1 MTCRLL
7 SKTLHFTP
15 MKTPR
20 PNLSDMA
27 AAAGVPGVAEYA
39 TEPTAPARLL
49 VKVCGMRDAAAL
61 AQVAALGPDFLGFI
75 FAPRSP
81 RFVGEALA
89 PELVQALPPGIWK
102 VGVFVNE
109 TTENILV
116 VAKRFGLAAVQ
127 LHGQETAAQ
136 CEELS
141 EAGLLVIKAFSVGQA
156 VDFAALL
163 PYVPHCDF
171 FLFDTKGAAP
181 GGNGAIF
188 DWNLLSAYNLPVP
201 YFLAGGLGL
210 EHAAELA
217 ALRLPGLVG
226 VDLNSG
232 FETAPGV
239 KDAGRLGEMLAALTL
254 RNELKQ

>member
-1 MTCRLL
+1 
-7 SKTLHFTP
+7 

-20 PNLSDMA
+20 HLPADVAL
-27 AAAGVPGVAEYA
+27 AAGLPVAVGQPQPAGA
-39 TEPTAPARLL
+39 TELASRLL

-61 AQVAALGPDFLGFI
+61 AGVAELGPDFLGFI
-75 FAPRSP
+75 FAPASP
-81 RFVGEALA
+81 RYVGEALA
-89 PELVQALPPGIWK
+89 PERVQALPANIWK

-109 TTENILV
+109 TTEKII
-116 VAKRFGLAAVQ
+116 AIAARFGLGAAQ
-127 LHGQETAAQ
+127 LHGQETPAQ
-136 CEELS
+136 CEELND
-141 EAGLLVIKAFSVGQA
+141 AGLLVMKAFAVGKA

-171 FLFDTKGAAP
+171 FLFDTKGAAS
-181 GGNGAIF
+181 GGNGAVF
-188 DWNLLSAYNLPVP
+188 DWDLLKGYNLPVP

-232 FETAPGV
+232 FETAPGI
-239 KDAGRLGEMLAALTL
+239 KDAGRVKQMLATL
-254 RNELKQ
+254 HKQRQAKRSEPEAGTL

>member
-1 MTCRLL
+1 
-7 SKTLHFTP
+7 

-27 AAAGVPGVAEYA
+27 LAAGVPGAA
-39 TEPTAPARLL
+39 GHTAPLAAPSRLL
-49 VKVCGMRDAAAL
+49 VKVCGMRDAVAL
-61 AQVAALGPDFLGFI
+61 AEVAALGPDFLGFI
-75 FAPRSP
+75 FAPKSP

-89 PELVQALPPGIWK
+89 PELVRALPPSIWK

-109 TTENILV
+109 TTENILTI
-116 VAKRFGLAAVQ
+116 AKRFGLAAVQ
-127 LHGQETAAQ
+127 LHGQETPAQ

-141 EAGLLVIKAFSVGQA
+141 EAGLLVMKAFSVGQA

-163 PYVPHCDF
+163 PYVPYCDF

-188 DWNLLSAYNLPVP
+188 DWNLLSSYNLPVP
-201 YFLAGGLGL
+201 YFLAGGLGV

-217 ALRLPGLVG
+217 VLRLPGLVG

-239 KDAGRLGEMLAALTL
+239 KDAARLAQMLTQLHLSASVL
-254 RNELKQ
+254 

>member
-1 MTCRLL
+1 
-7 SKTLHFTP
+7 

-20 PNLSDMA
+20 PNLPA
-27 AAAGVPGVAEYA
+27 LALAAGMPGA
-39 TEPTAPARLL
+39 TAPPTESAAPARLL

-61 AQVAALGPDFLGFI
+61 AAVAALGPDFLGFI
-75 FAPRSP
+75 FAPKSP
-81 RFVGEALA
+81 RFVGDALA
-89 PELVQALPPGIWK
+89 PELVRALPPTIWK

-109 TTENILV
+109 TTENILNT
-116 VAKRFGLAAVQ
+116 AHRFGLAAVQ
-127 LHGQETAAQ
+127 LHGYETPAQ
-136 CEELS
+136 CEELG
-141 EAGLLVIKAFSVGQA
+141 EAGLLVMKAFSVGQA

-163 PYVPHCDF
+163 PYVPYCDF

-188 DWNLLSAYNLPVP
+188 DWNLLSGYNLPVP

-226 VDLNSG
+226 VDLNSS

-239 KDAGRLGEMLAALTL
+239 KNADRLAQMFTNL
-254 RNELKQ
+254 RSGAPSL

>member
-1 MTCRLL
+1 
-7 SKTLHFTP
+7 

-20 PNLSDMA
+20 HLPVDVAL
-27 AAAGVPGVAEYA
+27 AAGLPGAVGSSPSA
-39 TEPTAPARLL
+39 APAAEPSRLL
-49 VKVCGMRDAAAL
+49 VKVCGMRDAAVL
-61 AQVAALGPDFLGFI
+61 SDVAALLPDFLGFI
-75 FAPRSP
+75 FAPASP
-81 RFVGEALA
+81 RFVGETLA
-89 PELVQALPPGIWK
+89 PELVRALPASIWR

-109 TTENILV
+109 TTETIR
-116 VAKRFGLAAVQ
+116 ATAARFGLGAVQ
-127 LHGQETAAQ
+127 LHGQESPAQ

-141 EAGLLVIKAFSVGQA
+141 EAGLLVMKAFSVGKT
-156 VDFAALL
+156 VDFATLL

-181 GGNGAIF
+181 GGNGAVF
-188 DWNLLSAYNLPVP
+188 DWDLLKTYNLPVP

-226 VDLNSG
+226 VDLNSS

-239 KDAGRLGEMLAALTL
+239 KDAGRLGQMLAALRLTAT
-254 RNELKQ
+254 R

>member
-1 MTCRLL
+1 
-7 SKTLHFTP
+7 

-20 PNLSDMA
+20 PNMNALA
-27 AAAGVPGVAEYA
+27 VAAGVPGAQA
-39 TEPTAPARLL
+39 PAAAPAAPARLL

-61 AQVAALGPDFLGFI
+61 ADVAALEPDFLGFI
-75 FAPRSP
+75 FAPKSP

-89 PELVQALPPGIWK
+89 PELVRALPPTIWK

-109 TTENILV
+109 TTENIL
-116 VAKRFGLAAVQ
+116 ATAQRFGLAAVQ
-127 LHGQETAAQ
+127 LHGHETPAQ
-136 CEELS
+136 CEALN
-141 EAGLLVIKAFSVGQA
+141 EAGLLVMKAFSVGEA
-156 VDFAALL
+156 VDFSALL
-163 PYVPHCDF
+163 PFVPHCDY

-217 ALRLPGLVG
+217 ALRLPNLAG
-226 VDLNSG
+226 VDLNSS

-239 KDAGRLGEMLAALTL
+239 KDALRLNQMLTQL
-254 RNELKQ
+254 RSGAPSV

>member
-1 MTCRLL
+1 
-7 SKTLHFTP
+7 

-20 PNLSDMA
+20 PNLPTLA
-27 AAAGVPGVAEYA
+27 LAAGVPGA
-39 TEPTAPARLL
+39 TAPPTDSTAPARLL

-61 AQVAALGPDFLGFI
+61 AAVAALAPDFLGFI

-81 RFVGEALA
+81 RFVGAALA
-89 PELVQALPPGIWK
+89 PELVRALPPTIWK

-109 TTENILV
+109 TTENIL
-116 VAKRFGLAAVQ
+116 ATAHRFGLAAVQ
-127 LHGQETAAQ
+127 LHGQETPAQ
-136 CEELS
+136 CEELN
-141 EAGLLVIKAFSVGQA
+141 EAGLLVMKAFSVGQA
-156 VDFAALL
+156 VDFTALL

-210 EHAAELA
+210 EHAADLA
-217 ALRLPGLVG
+217 VLRLPGLVG

-239 KDAGRLGEMLAALTL
+239 KDAGRVAEMMAAL
-254 RNELKQ
+254 KG

>member
-1 MTCRLL
+1 
-7 SKTLHFTP
+7 

-20 PNLSDMA
+20 PPISDLA
-27 AAAGVPGVAEYA
+27 VAAGVPGATVVATA
-39 TEPTAPARLL
+39 SAAPARLL

-61 AQVAALGPDFLGFI
+61 AAVAALGPDFLGFI
-75 FAPRSP
+75 FAPKSP

-89 PELVQALPPGIWK
+89 PEQVQALPPAVWK

-109 TTENILV
+109 TTENIL
-116 VAKRFGLAAVQ
+116 ATAQRFGLAAVQ
-127 LHGQETAAQ
+127 LHGHETPAQ
-136 CEELS
+136 CEELN
-141 EAGLLVIKAFSVGQA
+141 EAGLLVMKAFSVGKA
-156 VDFAALL
+156 VDFDALL
-163 PYVPHCDF
+163 PYVPYCDF

-188 DWNLLSAYNLPVP
+188 DWNLLQTYNLPVP

-217 ALRLPGLVG
+217 ALRLPGLAG
-226 VDLNSG
+226 VDLNSS

-239 KDAGRLGEMLAALTL
+239 KDAGRLEQMLEAL
-254 RNELKQ
+254 RK

>member
-1 MTCRLL
+1 
-7 SKTLHFTP
+7 

-20 PNLSDMA
+20 PNLPDLA
-27 AAAGVPGVAEYA
+27 FAAGVPGA
-39 TEPTAPARLL
+39 TAQPDPTAAPARLL

-61 AQVAALGPDFLGFI
+61 AAVAALGPDFLGFI
-75 FAPRSP
+75 FAPKSP
-81 RFVGEALA
+81 RFVGEVLA
-89 PELVQALPPGIWK
+89 PELVRALPPTIWK

-109 TTENILV
+109 TTANIL
-116 VAKRFGLAAVQ
+116 ATAHRYGLAAVQ
-127 LHGQETAAQ
+127 LHGQETPAQ
-136 CEELS
+136 CEALN
-141 EAGLLVIKAFSVGQA
+141 EAGLLVMKAFSVGEK
-156 VDFAALL
+156 VDFAVLL

-188 DWNLLSAYNLPVP
+188 DWNLLLAYNLPVP

-217 ALRLPGLVG
+217 ALDLPGLAG

-239 KDAGRLGEMLAALTL
+239 KDAGRLAQMLTQLRPGAPTL
-254 RNELKQ
+254 

>member
-1 MTCRLL
+1 
-7 SKTLHFTP
+7 

-20 PNLSDMA
+20 PNLPA
-27 AAAGVPGVAEYA
+27 LAQAAGVPGAAGPLPDA
-39 TEPTAPARLL
+39 TTPTRLL
-49 VKVCGMRDAAAL
+49 VKVCGMRDAATL
-61 AQVAALGPDFLGFI
+61 AAVAALQPDFLGFI
-75 FAPRSP
+75 FAPKSP

-89 PELVQALPPGIWK
+89 PELVRALPPTSWK

-109 TTENILV
+109 TTVHIL
-116 VAKRFGLAAVQ
+116 ATAHRFGLAAVQ

-141 EAGLLVIKAFSVGQA
+141 EAGLLIIKAFSVGEA
-156 VDFAALL
+156 VDFVVLL
-163 PYVPHCDF
+163 PYVPYCDF

-188 DWNLLSAYNLPVP
+188 DWNLLSGYNLPVP
-201 YFLAGGLGL
+201 YFLAGGLAP
-210 EHAAELA
+210 EHAAQLA
-217 ALRLPGLVG
+217 ALHLPGLVG

-239 KDAGRLGEMLAALTL
+239 KDAPRLAQMLTQL
-254 RNELKQ
+254 RSDAPSLSL

>member
-1 MTCRLL
+1 
-7 SKTLHFTP
+7 

-20 PNLSDMA
+20 HLSA
-27 AAAGVPGVAEYA
+27 AVVQAACLPGAGAQVPAYGQPVR
-39 TEPTAPARLL
+39 PSRLL
-49 VKVCGMRDAAAL
+49 MKVCGMRDATAL
-61 AQVAALGPDFLGFI
+61 AEVAAKAPDFLGFI
-75 FAPRSP
+75 FAPASP

-89 PELVQALPPGIWK
+89 PARVRNLPPNIWR

-109 TTENILV
+109 KTDNIL
-116 VAKRFGLAAVQ
+116 ATAERFGLSAVQ
-127 LHGQETAAQ
+127 LHGQETPDQ
-136 CEELS
+136 CAELNQ
-141 EAGLLVIKAFSVGQA
+141 AGLLVMKAFAVGQA

-188 DWNLLSAYNLPVP
+188 DWGLLSDYNLPVP

-217 ALRLPGLVG
+217 ELRLPGLVG

-239 KDAGRLGEMLAALTL
+239 KDARRVGQMLAAL
-254 RNELKQ
+254 RPDVAK

>member
-1 MTCRLL
+1 
-7 SKTLHFTP
+7 

-20 PNLSDMA
+20 HLSHAVVQA
-27 AAAGVPGVAEYA
+27 ACMPGAGAQVPAYGQPVH
-39 TEPTAPARLL
+39 PSRLL
-49 VKVCGMRDAAAL
+49 VKVCGMRDATAL
-61 AQVAALGPDFLGFI
+61 AQVAAQAPDFLGFI
-75 FAPRSP
+75 FAPASP
-81 RFVGEALA
+81 RFVGAALA
-89 PELVQALPPGIWK
+89 PARVRALPPNIWR

-109 TTENILV
+109 ATDHILGI
-116 VAKRFGLAAVQ
+116 AEQFGLSAVQ
-127 LHGQETAAQ
+127 LHGQETPAQ
-136 CEELS
+136 CAELNQ
-141 EAGLLVIKAFSVGQA
+141 AGLLVMKAFSVGQA
-156 VDFAALL
+156 LDFAALL

-188 DWNLLSAYNLPVP
+188 DWKLLSDYDLPVP

-239 KDAGRLGEMLAALTL
+239 KDAGRVGQMLTALRDTL
-254 RNELKQ
+254 TN

>member
-1 MTCRLL
+1 
-7 SKTLHFTP
+7 
-15 MKTPR
+15 MKAPR
-20 PNLSDMA
+20 PNLPA
-27 AAAGVPGVAEYA
+27 FALAAGVPGAAESVL
-39 TEPTAPARLL
+39 PQPPPDAPARLL

-61 AQVAALGPDFLGFI
+61 AEVGALAPDFLGFI

-81 RFVGEALA
+81 RFVGDVLA
-89 PELVQALPPGIWK
+89 PELVRALPSGIWK

-109 TTENILV
+109 TTENIL
-116 VAKRFGLAAVQ
+116 ATARRFGLAAVQ
-127 LHGQETAAQ
+127 LHGQETPAQ
-136 CEELS
+136 CEELG
-141 EAGLLVIKAFSVGQA
+141 EAGLLVMKAFSVGQE
-156 VDFAALL
+156 VDFTALL
-163 PYVPHCDF
+163 PYVPYCDF

-188 DWNLLSAYNLPVP
+188 DWNLLSGYNLPVP

-217 ALRLPGLVG
+217 VLRLPGLVG

-239 KDAGRLGEMLAALTL
+239 KDAGRLGQMLLALRT
-254 RNELKQ
+254 NN

>member
-1 MTCRLL
+1 
-7 SKTLHFTP
+7 

-20 PNLSDMA
+20 PNLPDFA
-27 AAAGVPGVAEYA
+27 LAAGLPGAVGQVRPAS
-39 TEPTAPARLL
+39 PPARLL

-61 AQVAALGPDFLGFI
+61 TEVAALVPDFLGFI
-75 FAPRSP
+75 FAPKSP
-81 RFVGEALA
+81 RFVGDVLA
-89 PELVQALPPGIWK
+89 PELVQALPPTIWK

-109 TTENILV
+109 TTENIL
-116 VAKRFGLAAVQ
+116 ATARRFGLAAVQ
-127 LHGQETAAQ
+127 LHGQETPAQ
-136 CEELS
+136 CEELC
-141 EAGLLVIKAFSVGQA
+141 EAGLLVMKAFSVGKA
-156 VDFAALL
+156 VDLTALL
-163 PYVPHCDF
+163 PYVPYCDF

-181 GGNGAIF
+181 GGNGATF

-201 YFLAGGLGL
+201 YFLAGGLAL

-239 KDAGRLGEMLAALTL
+239 KDAGRLAQMLTQL
-254 RNELKQ
+254 RPGAPSL

>member
-1 MTCRLL
+1 
-7 SKTLHFTP
+7 

-20 PNLSDMA
+20 PSLSDMA
-27 AAAGVPGVAEYA
+27 LAAGVPGAA
-39 TEPTAPARLL
+39 GHTAPLAAPSRLL
-49 VKVCGMRDAAAL
+49 VKVCGMRDAVAL
-61 AQVAALGPDFLGFI
+61 AEVAALGPDFLGFI
-75 FAPRSP
+75 FAPKSP

-89 PELVQALPPGIWK
+89 PELVRALPPSIWK

-109 TTENILV
+109 TTENILAI
-116 VAKRFGLAAVQ
+116 AKRFGLAAVQ
-127 LHGQETAAQ
+127 LHGQETPAQ

-141 EAGLLVIKAFSVGQA
+141 EAGLLVMKAFSVGQA

-163 PYVPHCDF
+163 PYVPYCDF

-188 DWNLLSAYNLPVP
+188 DWNLLSGYNLPVP

-217 ALRLPGLVG
+217 VLRLPGLVG

-239 KDAGRLGEMLAALTL
+239 KDAGRLAQMLTQLHLSASVL
-254 RNELKQ
+254 

>member
-1 MTCRLL
+1 
-7 SKTLHFTP
+7 

-20 PNLSDMA
+20 PTISSLASA
-27 AAAGVPGVAEYA
+27 VGVPGAQAAPAAPA
-39 TEPTAPARLL
+39 TPARLL

-61 AQVAALGPDFLGFI
+61 AGVVALGPDFLGFI
-75 FAPRSP
+75 FAPKSP
-81 RFVGEALA
+81 RFMGEALA
-89 PELVQALPPGIWK
+89 SELVRALPPTILK

-109 TTENILV
+109 TTENIL
-116 VAKRFGLAAVQ
+116 ATAHQFGLAAVQ
-127 LHGQETAAQ
+127 LHGHETPAQ
-136 CEELS
+136 CEELN
-141 EAGLLVIKAFSVGQA
+141 EAGLLVMKAFSVGEA

-163 PYVPHCDF
+163 PFVPYCDF

-188 DWNLLSAYNLPVP
+188 DWNLLKDYNLPVP
-201 YFLAGGLGL
+201 YFLAGGLKL

-217 ALRLPGLVG
+217 ALRLPGLAG

-239 KDAGRLGEMLAALTL
+239 KNAARIGEMLQAL
-254 RNELKQ
+254 RAVEN

>member
-1 MTCRLL
+1 
-7 SKTLHFTP
+7 
-15 MKTPR
+15 
-20 PNLSDMA
+20 
-27 AAAGVPGVAEYA
+27 
-39 TEPTAPARLL
+39 
-49 VKVCGMRDAAAL
+49 MRDEAAL
-61 AQVAALGPDFLGFI
+61 AGVAALTPDFLGFI
-75 FAPRSP
+75 FAPASP

-89 PELVQALPPGIWK
+89 PERVQGLPASIWR
-102 VGVFVNE
+102 VGVFVNAS
-109 TTENILV
+109 TESVL
-116 VAKRFGLAAVQ
+116 ATAARFGLGAVQ
-127 LHGQETAAQ
+127 LHGQETTAQ

-141 EAGLLVIKAFSVGQA
+141 EAGLLVMKAFSVGQA
-156 VDFAALL
+156 VDFDALV

-181 GGNGAIF
+181 GGNGAVF
-188 DWNLLSAYNLPVP
+188 DWELLQGYNLPVP

-239 KDAGRLGEMLAALTL
+239 KDASRVAKMLAALRVNKTH
-254 RNELKQ
+254 

>member
-1 MTCRLL
+1 
-7 SKTLHFTP
+7 

-27 AAAGVPGVAEYA
+27 LAAGVPGAA
-39 TEPTAPARLL
+39 GHTAPPAAPSRLL
-49 VKVCGMRDAAAL
+49 VKVCGMRDAVAL
-61 AQVAALGPDFLGFI
+61 AEVAALGPDFLGFI
-75 FAPRSP
+75 FAPKSP

-89 PELVQALPPGIWK
+89 PELVRALPPSIWK

-109 TTENILV
+109 TTENILAI
-116 VAKRFGLAAVQ
+116 AKRFGLAAVQ
-127 LHGQETAAQ
+127 LHGQETSAQ

-141 EAGLLVIKAFSVGQA
+141 EAGLLIMKAFSVGQA

-163 PYVPHCDF
+163 PYVPYCDF

-188 DWNLLSAYNLPVP
+188 DWNLLSGYNLPVP

-217 ALRLPGLVG
+217 VLRLPGLVG

-239 KDAGRLGEMLAALTL
+239 KDAGRLAQMLTQLHLSAPVL
-254 RNELKQ
+254 

>member
-1 MTCRLL
+1 
-7 SKTLHFTP
+7 
-15 MKTPR
+15 
-20 PNLSDMA
+20 
-27 AAAGVPGVAEYA
+27 
-39 TEPTAPARLL
+39 
-49 VKVCGMRDAAAL
+49 MRDAAAL
-61 AQVAALGPDFLGFI
+61 AAVAALAPDFLGFI
-75 FAPRSP
+75 FAPKSP
-81 RFVGEALA
+81 RFVGDVLA
-89 PELVQALPPGIWK
+89 PELVRTLPSTIWK

-109 TTENILV
+109 TTEHIL
-116 VAKRFGLAAVQ
+116 ATAHRFGLAAVQ
-127 LHGQETAAQ
+127 LHGHETAAQ
-136 CEELS
+136 CEELND
-141 EAGLLVIKAFSVGQA
+141 AGLLVMKAFSVGAA

-163 PYVPHCDF
+163 PYVPYCDF

-210 EHAAELA
+210 EHATELA

-239 KDAGRLGEMLAALTL
+239 KDAGRVGEMLKAL
-254 RNELKQ
+254 KK